1 VSDQTHVWSQTFDRP
16 ASDIFAIQDEIAAA
30 VVNAF
35 GQRGDSGSVVT
46 KSARTDPEVYA
57 KVLRAKNLWP
67 KRTREDIDEAIIIL
81 RQAIDQDPAYA
92 SAHAELALAL
102 AFSTIYGT
110 ADMEVLRPKIREHVD
125 IALQLDPDN
134 ATAYAARAQSW
145 RSPQENERIRADYAQ
160 SLKLNPSDA
169 HVMSWLAGIN
179 FEMGFD
185 EEGYVLRQRAY
196 ETDPLNTFV
205 RGQHAF
211 SLAFSQ
217 SKPEEAIAVA
227 EETIELGMNLAR
239 AWSDLSRIYLVT
251 GRFGDAIRGA
261 FELAKLSPESP
272 QSYQMVMGF
281 LSLTDY
287 ELADLWRQQA
297 FDLFPHLKREPNH
310 YFDFGEYETA
320 LEVALQNVRDNDQS
334 AEAYAD
340 LIEVY
345 EYLGRFDEAAA
356 TGIKA
361 LQLIEKADESE
372 EVGEYEGD
380 VSMSVA
386 FALKMLGRSDE
397 AEPFM
402 ETVRSYREQSK
413 SNLAFTTYFGIW
425 FALYDENW
433 DAMADGMDAIQVARP
448 FLMLLLTKHPYWQ
461 EAARQPR
468 IMAWMDEFQLVLDD
482 AAEVIR
488 NIDDPAF
495 RNPALLLAESTEK

>member
-1 VSDQTHVWSQTFDRP
+1 
-16 ASDIFAIQDEIAAA
+16 
-30 VVNAF
+30 
-35 GQRGDSGSVVT
+35 
-46 KSARTDPEVYA
+46 
-57 KVLRAKNLWP
+57 
-67 KRTREDIDEAIIIL
+67 
-81 RQAIDQDPAYA
+81 
-92 SAHAELALAL
+92 
-102 AFSTIYGT
+102 
-110 ADMEVLRPKIREHVD
+110 
-125 IALQLDPDN
+125 
-134 ATAYAARAQSW
+134 
-145 RSPQENERIRADYAQ
+145 
-160 SLKLNPSDA
+160 
-169 HVMSWLAGIN
+169 MSWLAGVN
-179 FEMGFD
+179 FELGFF
-185 EEGYVLRQRAY
+185 EEGKALIQRAY

-227 EETIELGMNLAR
+227 EETIELGINPAR
-239 AWSDLSRIYLVT
+239 AWNDLSALYMFS
-251 GRFGDAIRGA
+251 GRFGDSIKAA
-261 FELAKLSPESP
+261 FEVVKLNPESP
-272 QSYQMVMGF
+272 QPYEMMMGF
-281 LSLTDY
+281 LSLSDID
-287 ELADLWRQQA
+287 LADRWRQRA
-297 FDLFPHLKREPNH
+297 FDLFPHLKRDPNH

-413 SNLAFTTYFGIW
+413 SNLSFTTFFGIW
-425 FALYDENW
+425 FAMYDENW

-461 EAARQPR
+461 EAAQQQKIR
-468 IMAWMDEFQLVLDD
+468 AWMDEYQLVLDD

-495 RNPALLLAESTEK
+495 RNPSLLVADSTGK